1 MKLTSL
7 SLQMMKGLLKETD
20 RLKTRMKKRMKLGYK
35 EILA

>member
-20 RLKTRMKKRMKLGYK
+20 RLKTGMKRRMKLEYK